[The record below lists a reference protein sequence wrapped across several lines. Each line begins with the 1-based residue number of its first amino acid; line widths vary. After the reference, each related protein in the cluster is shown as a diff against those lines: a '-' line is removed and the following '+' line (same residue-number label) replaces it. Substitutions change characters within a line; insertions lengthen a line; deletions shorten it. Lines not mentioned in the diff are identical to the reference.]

1 MKLYFYTLIA
11 VIFFQVT
18 ATADEVT
25 FSEGTNFGI
34 SVSPDA
40 KTIAMDLQGI
50 MWTLPING
58 GVAKAIT
65 SGQQPEVRE
74 PSWSPNGKKIAF
86 QGYFQNYFHIWTV
99 DKDGKN
105 LKQITAGKFD
115 DREPSWNSD
124 GETIIFASDRTGNYD
139 IWEINLS
146 TGKETQLTTHP
157 DDDAHPN
164 KSLDGM
170 KILHTR
176 EIKGRYSEII
186 LNVGGKEAMLFRS
199 EQTSYFRPS
208 WSADN
213 NGFSYISNNGNDIKL
228 NFINDVNSRKVQVNS
243 TRYENSTAI
252 DQGDIFPFRASW
264 TSDGDVYFTGDG
276 VIKHVNKNGKREDN
290 VEFTASITANPPS
303 YTRKSVKFDDHGL
316 KQVLGLG
323 SYDISPSDNG
333 MVFTA
338 LGDMWLQ
345 ENENSKANNIG
356 NETGHFIDPT
366 WSPSGLYLAYVA
378 ERSGRMDIWVRNI
391 KSGEEKQLTKDE
403 GREYH
408 LSWSPDGKSLAYLS
422 ARTSTSNSWGKLD
435 LKVVDIK
442 FGSTN
447 LIDVEL
453 FTPGRPV
460 WSPDGQNLLIAFVK
474 PATSRFREG
483 MHSIKQYSVETHKS
497 KFLDL
502 PNNIGL
508 STRDGS
514 GPVISPDGQKMTYI
528 SEGEIRT
535 VTINGS
541 GEITGSLDNK
551 CLETALMPRWANDSD
566 TLYYFAG
573 KDFRTCSVSTG
584 AKNAKKVNL
593 QWAKSFA
600 ENKTLHVGKFFDG
613 VDKEYKTNVDVFI
626 TENIIT
632 KIVPHGQDEVIG
644 TLYDFSDKAI
654 IPGIMASHSHQSE
667 LMGERLGR
675 NWLAYGI
682 TSVRDPGTN
691 PYKSL
696 ALKETWES
704 GASMG
709 PRIFY
714 AGWLTSGARVYYG
727 QSYSSVNEK
736 ALMHELERA
745 KELDYDLL
753 KSYVRLPDEFQQI
766 LVKVGHELGIPITG
780 HEIAPAIQNGVD
792 SVEHMGATSRRG
804 YSPKFSSLSKSYDDV
819 MKIIS
824 ETGLMITPTATL
836 MSGYGVYAARYPQYI
851 NQARSQTFLD
861 QLQRDEL
868 TGRLNSTRSSLQEE
882 RNQAVLK
889 SIKTL
894 HDSGA
899 NISAG
904 TDSPFIPYG
913 ISQLFELIM
922 FEDAGLTPYEA
933 IRTGTIKAAELMG
946 VENSLGTLEI
956 GKVADMVVLDGDP
969 LLNITDIFNVEATI
983 KDGHVYT
990 IDEMIIDRSQK

>member
-1 MKLYFYTLIA
+1 
-11 VIFFQVT
+11 
-18 ATADEVT
+18 
-25 FSEGTNFGI
+25 
-34 SVSPDA
+34 
-40 KTIAMDLQGI
+40 
-50 MWTLPING
+50 
-58 GVAKAIT
+58 
-65 SGQQPEVRE
+65 
-74 PSWSPNGKKIAF
+74 
-86 QGYFQNYFHIWTV
+86 
-99 DKDGKN
+99 
-105 LKQITAGKFD
+105 
-115 DREPSWNSD
+115 
-124 GETIIFASDRTGNYD
+124 
-139 IWEINLS
+139 
-146 TGKETQLTTHP
+146 
-157 DDDAHPN
+157 
-164 KSLDGM
+164 
-170 KILHTR
+170 
-176 EIKGRYSEII
+176 
-186 LNVGGKEAMLFRS
+186 
-199 EQTSYFRPS
+199 
-208 WSADN
+208 
-213 NGFSYISNNGNDIKL
+213 
-228 NFINDVNSRKVQVNS
+228 
-243 TRYENSTAI
+243 
-252 DQGDIFPFRASW
+252 
-264 TSDGDVYFTGDG
+264 
-276 VIKHVNKNGKREDN
+276 
-290 VEFTASITANPPS
+290 
-303 YTRKSVKFDDHGL
+303 
-316 KQVLGLG
+316 
-323 SYDISPSDNG
+323 
-333 MVFTA
+333 
-338 LGDMWLQ
+338 
-345 ENENSKANNIG
+345 
-356 NETGHFIDPT
+356 
-366 WSPSGLYLAYVA
+366 
-378 ERSGRMDIWVRNI
+378 
-391 KSGEEKQLTKDE
+391 
-403 GREYH
+403 
-408 LSWSPDGKSLAYLS
+408 
-422 ARTSTSNSWGKLD
+422 
-435 LKVVDIK
+435 
-442 FGSTN
+442 
-447 LIDVEL
+447 
-453 FTPGRPV
+453 
-460 WSPDGQNLLIAFVK
+460 
-474 PATSRFREG
+474 
-483 MHSIKQYSVETHKS
+483 
-497 KFLDL
+497 
-502 PNNIGL
+502 
-508 STRDGS
+508 
-514 GPVISPDGQKMTYI
+514 
-528 SEGEIRT
+528 
-535 VTINGS
+535 
-541 GEITGSLDNK
+541 
-551 CLETALMPRWANDSD
+551 MPRWANDSD

-584 AKNAKKVNL
+584 VKNVEKVNL
-593 QWAKSFA
+593 QWTKSFA

-780 HEIAPAIQNGVD
+780 HEIAPTVQNGVD

-851 NQARSQTFLD
+851 NQPRSQTFLD